1 MRSQILLS
9 WASWMASISVVMIS
23 SAWLLAELSSSP
35 FINSLLVGAQNL
47 PAFLPLKRS
56 IKGFS
61 SFLLATIL
69 LELIVIFLYFDLSPN
84 WLLIISTLGVAL
96 LASLGEQISLL
107 PMTKITLK
115 GENIRNE
122 LLQKSSDIGEL
133 AGIIIGGAAYPYFK
147 LFPPA
152 ILLALAPAW
161 LSRRHTQVSR
171 KQPHQKP
178 EIPQSAPPLD
188 FWCLLQGFCIGS
200 LFALLPLWVISV
212 KDGTS
217 LDFSFIFGAFMLG
230 SIFASR
236 LIPNLPIIGNY
247 FLCTFLIF
255 IAFLPLTP
263 LWLDVIIFIPLGAS
277 ITHIELQLT
286 DQLEKYGELSLRRDI
301 LLRSQAVAA
310 VFGSITMGIIGQV
323 IGVTPAILLVSLVYC
338 LAGLVTWRWNQTT
351 SGLSTN

>member
-47 PAFLPLKRS
+47 PAFFPLKRS

-61 SFLLATIL
+61 CFLLATIL
-69 LELIVIFLYFDLSPN
+69 LELIVVFLYFDLTPN
-84 WLLIISTLGVAL
+84 WMLIILTLGVAL
-96 LASLGEQISLL
+96 LASSGSIISLL
-107 PMTKITLK
+107 PMTEITLK
-115 GENIRNE
+115 AENTSNQS
-122 LLQKSSDIGEL
+122 LQQSSDIGNL
-133 AGIIIGGAAYPYFK
+133 TGTIIGGAAYPYFK

-161 LSRRHTQVSR
+161 LRRDHTKSPI
-171 KQPHQKP
+171 KQTPQEP
-178 EIPQSAPPLD
+178 EIPQSRTPLD

-200 LFALLPLWVISV
+200 LFALLPLWVISI

-217 LDFSFIFGAFMLG
+217 FDFSFIVSAYMLG
-230 SIFASR
+230 RIFANR
-236 LIPNLPIIGNY
+236 LLPTFQRFTLYLMGA
-247 FLCTFLIF
+247 FLIF
-255 IAFLPLTP
+255 IAFLPQTP

-277 ITHIELQLT
+277 ITHIKLQLT
-286 DQLEKYGELSLRRDI
+286 DQLEKYGKLALRRDI
-301 LLRSQAVAA
+301 LFRSQAVAA
-310 VFGSITMGIIGQV
+310 VFGSITMGIIGQM
-323 IGVTPAILLVSLVYC
+323 IGVTPAMLLVSLVYC
-338 LAGLVTWRWNQTT
+338 LAGLVTWLWNQTT

>member
-1 MRSQILLS
+1 MRSQKLLS
-9 WASWMASISVVMIS
+9 WASWTASVLVVMIS

-69 LELIVIFLYFDLSPN
+69 LELIVVFLYLELAPN
-84 WLLIISTLGVAL
+84 WLLIALTLAVAL
-96 LASLGEQISLL
+96 LASSGRTISLL
-107 PMTKITLK
+107 PLTGIILQ
-115 GENIRNE
+115 GENISNE
-122 LLQKSSDIGEL
+122 SLQKSSDMGGL
-133 AGIIIGGAAYPYFK
+133 TGIIIGGAAYPYFK

-171 KQPHQKP
+171 KQPHQKA

-217 LDFSFIFGAFMLG
+217 LDFSFIFGAFILG
-230 SIFASR
+230 RIFASR
-236 LIPNLPIIGNY
+236 LLPTLPRSSIY
-247 FLCTFLIF
+247 LLCTFLIF
-255 IAFLPLTP
+255 IAFLPQTP

-286 DQLEKYGELSLRRDI
+286 EQLEKHGELGFRRDI
-301 LLRSQAVAA
+301 FLRSEAVAA

-323 IGVTPAILLVSLVYC
+323 IGVTPAMLLVSLVYC